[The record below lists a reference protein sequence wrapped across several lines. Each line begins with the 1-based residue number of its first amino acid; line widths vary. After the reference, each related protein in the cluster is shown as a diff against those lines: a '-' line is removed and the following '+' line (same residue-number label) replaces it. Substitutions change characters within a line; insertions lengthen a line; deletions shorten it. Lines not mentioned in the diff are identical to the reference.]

1 MLKHTRAIYLFLIA
15 VFSLS
20 PWAFAI
26 HEPLRINDLH
36 PTYEPQHEENCSSP
50 MINCPTEYV
59 KNATC
64 HFIIKF
70 STQELIITLENNL

>member
-1 MLKHTRAIYLFLIA
+1 M
-15 VFSLS
+15 
-20 PWAFAI
+20 
-26 HEPLRINDLH
+26 
-36 PTYEPQHEENCSSP
+36 
-50 MINCPTEYV
+50 MNCPAEYV